1 MKRQK
6 QMQKAFGINE
16 FGQPDLPAKISN
28 VQISRITYGAERGC
42 SRCFPHGFETNNST
56 IVKRQRNWK
65 RFRRTRWKRPKKK
78 GRSAPAFFFAS
89 SVIVIPIGSF
99 TLIFARAVFVFAP
112 RSIGLIIK
120 FQLCGII
127 HPTSAKYIK
136 YHYCEKLL
144 NLLRVFESTDID
156 TPNKFS

>member
-56 IVKRQRNWK
+56 IANRQRNWK
-65 RFRRTRWKRPKKK
+65 CFRNAKWKPQKDD
-78 GRSAPAFFFAS
+78 AS
-89 SVIVIPIGSF
+89 SYNR
-99 TLIFARAVFVFAP
+99 LA
-112 RSIGLIIK
+112 
-120 FQLCGII
+120 
-127 HPTSAKYIK
+127 
-136 YHYCEKLL
+136 L
-144 NLLRVFESTDID
+144 N
-156 TPNKFS
+156 